1 MNKNDELTMKIG
13 DTDIKNNEYEKLLG
27 VKVDTKLNFNEHLD
41 DKSVKSAA
49 TLCSVKSSALYDFI

>member
-1 MNKNDELTMKIG
+1 MNKNDELTIKIG

-41 DKSVKSAA
+41 DKSVKPVA
-49 TLCSVKSSALYDFI
+49 TLMLCQEQCLI